1 MGYIQVNKNK
11 TFIYCQVNLRVWGRR
26 KNHSYNAL
34 SLLFVV
40 LCSFSFGIVF
50 GEYMHV

>member
-11 TFIYCQVNLRVWGRR
+11 TFIYCQVNLGVWGRR

-34 SLLFVV
+34 SLI
-40 LCSFSFGIVF
+40 CGSVF
-50 GEYMHV
+50 IFFWYSVW